1 MTNAERIRELLLRWD
16 VLREQGQHVSAEEL
30 CRDCPDLVDEVRRR
44 IAVLEVM
51 YRIPNG
57 ADLTGVTRHEAS
69 AAGAGGAPLPQ
80 VAGHEM
86 LGVLGSGGMG
96 MVYKARHLQLKRLV
110 ALKMILGGAGAAPAE
125 LARLRTEAEAIAR
138 LHHPNIVQ
146 IYEVGEH
153 AGLPYLSLEFVEG
166 GSLAEAVAGGRWVV
180 GGPDT
185 ARRAAALVET
195 LARAMHAAHQQGI
208 IHRDLKPANV
218 LLTEDG
224 TPKLTDFGLAKCLD
238 AAAGLTQT
246 GAVVGT
252 PSYMAPEQAEG
263 KVHALGPATD
273 VYALGVILYELLT
286 GRPPFQAATLVETLE
301 QVRTQEPRA
310 PSSLQPKPR
319 SRRWWAIL
327 YELLTGRRTA
337 VPAATRARDLDTIC
351 LKCLEKEPRHRYA
364 SALELAADLRRYLDG
379 ELIHARPFTIIDRM
393 ARTLNRDQQVV
404 QFQAV
409 GKLLLWLAP
418 IPVLTHLGGFLLV
431 RSGWP
436 HVTALWMTGA
446 TILLTVAGVLW
457 AGFSLS
463 WIPTGPAMR
472 DFWAIRIGHWSGVL
486 LLPFLCYLLATPD
499 RPWEPLTTYPLWAL
513 VTGVS
518 LFSMGSSF
526 WGRFYVMGL
535 GLFVLAFVMTI
546 QLEWAIVEFGAMMSL
561 IFTVIGLHLRRLSAE
576 QNQGS
581 KADTITAKS

>member
-1 MTNAERIRELLLRWD
+1 MTNAERISDLLLRWD
-16 VLREQGQHVSAEEL
+16 VLREQGQHISAEEL
-30 CRDCPDLVDEVRRR
+30 CRDCPDLVEEVRRQ
-44 IAVLEVM
+44 IGILEVM

-57 ADLTGVTRHEAS
+57 AGLQGRTRHEES
-69 AAGAGGAPLPQ
+69 AAGAGGAQLPQ
-80 VAGHEM
+80 VAGYEM

-96 MVYKARHLQLKRLV
+96 MVYKARHLRLKRLV

-125 LARLRTEAEAIAR
+125 LGRLRTEAEAIAR

-185 ARRAAALVET
+185 ARRAAELVET

-224 TPKLTDFGLAKCLD
+224 TPKITDFGLAKCLD
-238 AAAGLTQT
+238 VEVGLTQT
-246 GAVVGT
+246 GAVLGT

-273 VYALGVILYELLT
+273 LYALGAILYELLT
-286 GRPPFQAATLVETLE
+286 GRPPFQGATLLETLE
-301 QVRTQEPRA
+301 QVRTHEPRA
-310 PSSLQPKPR
+310 PSSWQPQ
-319 SRRWWAIL
+319 
-327 YELLTGRRTA
+327 
-337 VPAATRARDLDTIC
+337 VPRDLDTIC

-364 SALELAADLRRYLDG
+364 SALDLAADLRRYLDG
-379 ELIHARPFTIIDRM
+379 ELIHARPFTLIDRV
-393 ARTLNRDQQVV
+393 ARTLNREQQVV

-418 IPVLTHLGGFLLV
+418 IPVLTHLVGFLLV

-446 TILLTVAGVLW
+446 MILLMVACVLG
-457 AGFSLS
+457 AGYSRS
-463 WIPTGPAMR
+463 WIPTGPALR

-486 LLPFLCYLLATPD
+486 LLPFLCYLLAAPD

-526 WGRFYVMGL
+526 WGRFYVLGL

-546 QLEWAIVEFGAMMSL
+546 QLEWAIVEMGAMMSL

-576 QNQGS
+576 RKQPG
-581 KADTITAKS
+581 KADTVTARS